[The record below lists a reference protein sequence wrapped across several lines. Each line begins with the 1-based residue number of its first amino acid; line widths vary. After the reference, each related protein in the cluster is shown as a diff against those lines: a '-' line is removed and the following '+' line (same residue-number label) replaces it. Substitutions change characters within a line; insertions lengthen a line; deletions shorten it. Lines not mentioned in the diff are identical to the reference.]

1 MPIPEPKPGEKK
13 DSFISGCMSELKGE
27 FPDVPQRYAVCI
39 NKWEEKF
46 KTIVSTLKDKT
57 SKRIN

>member
-46 KTIVSTLKDKT
+46 NTIVSNLKDREKN
-57 SKRIN
+57 RN

>member
-1 MPIPEPKPGEKK
+1 MPITPPKPGQKK
-13 DSFISGCMSELKGE
+13 DDYISGCMSELKGE

-46 KTIVSTLKDKT
+46 NTIVSNLKDREKN
-57 SKRIN
+57 RN